1 MSILIALSIIFFIF
15 IFIHAIRF
23 LLPEKL
29 GRLLFI
35 ANYLLFTLSLSYWLG
50 FESLIWTSFLISFAL
65 ISSFVW
71 KGALLSLIIL
81 FAIFTIGDFHLTY
94 NPFFLYGTHILYTLI
109 LVTLFHYM
117 NHQTKSRRNMRSFFY
132 RQSKNLHVLR
142 EVSLALQSTLQQH
155 KLMHIFLT
163 AVTAGYGLGFNRA
176 MIFIRS
182 ESDPDRFSGRAA
194 IGPLSIEE
202 GHVIWE
208 NVVSQRLTL
217 RDFIKLQKEAEE
229 NDQALNAKVRETLL
243 QLSDKSEGLQHVV
256 EKRDPMILNETDH
269 YDSCSMMRMMKSQFG
284 VTEMAAVPLLTRGKV
299 IGIML
304 IDNIVD
310 RKSFTYEDLDN
321 IMPLATQGAMAV
333 ENAMLY
339 EQTQD
344 LVMTDGLTGLRN
356 KRYLED
362 AIPLLFE
369 RSVKQNTSISV
380 LMIDLDYFKSFND
393 THGHLMGDEILI
405 QVARILSDHTPI
417 QGVCVRFGGEEFAM
431 ILPGTGDKEANIL
444 AESIRQDI
452 ANHPFEGA
460 EQQPLGHLSTS
471 IGICTYP
478 GVSNS
483 LDDLIDKADQAVY
496 RSKDR
501 GRNCVTIYGDDRG
514 EEDL

>member
-1 MSILIALSIIFFIF
+1 MSILFVLSIHFIIF

-23 LLPEKL
+23 LIPKQPA
-29 GRLLFI
+29 RLLFV
-35 ANYLLFTLSLSYWLG
+35 ANFLLFSFGLSFWLG
-50 FESLIWTSFLISFAL
+50 FESIIWTSFLITFSLVSAFM
-65 ISSFVW
+65 W
-71 KGALLSLIIL
+71 KGALLSLII
-81 FAIFTIGDFHLTY
+81 FFVIFTIGNFHLTY
-94 NPFFLYGTHILYTLI
+94 DSFLLYGSHIFFTLT
-109 LVTLFHYM
+109 LVSLFHYLKY
-117 NHQTKSRRNMRSFFY
+117 QSKSRRNMRSFFY

-176 MIFIRS
+176 MIFLRS
-182 ESDPDRFSGRAA
+182 ESDPGLFSGRAA

-229 NDQALNAKVRETLL
+229 NDQALNAKVRETHL
-243 QLSDKSEGLQHVV
+243 QLSDKSEGLQHVI

-269 YDSCSMMRMMKSQFG
+269 YENCSMMKMMKLQFG

-310 RKSFTYEDLDN
+310 GKSFSYEDLDN

-339 EQTQD
+339 EQTQE

-356 KRYLED
+356 KRYLEN
-362 AIPLLFE
+362 AIPVLFE
-369 RSVKQNTSISV
+369 RSFKLNDAISV
-380 LMIDLDYFKSFND
+380 LMIDLDYFKTYND
-393 THGHLMGDEILI
+393 THGHLMGDEVLI
-405 QVARILSDHTPI
+405 QVASILSDHTPKR
-417 QGVCVRFGGEEFAM
+417 GVCVRFGGEEFAM
-431 ILPGTGDKEANIL
+431 ILPGTGVKDARIL
-444 AESIRQDI
+444 SESIRQEI
-452 ANHPFEGA
+452 ADYPFDGA
-460 EQQPLGHLSTS
+460 KQQPMGHLSTS

-478 GVSNS
+478 DISNT

-501 GRNCVTIYGDDRG
+501 GRNCVTVYADEKGR
-514 EEDL
+514 ECL